1 MCTTM
6 CNCSDQAQVC
16 VMFNEHHVSV
26 SIHVAH
32 VRIYRIHVHVHE
44 HLIRHTY
51 AIRMGRICF
60 RALIKNVN
68 MGTLQDKNKTYMY
81 NNTSLH
87 TYCMCNN
94 AIHVKLLSRRTL
106 QIERGHSTF
115 LGVQTHCNVRYSFH
129 RLWFT
134 VLISSLT

>member
-1 MCTTM
+1 
-6 CNCSDQAQVC
+6 
-16 VMFNEHHVSV
+16 MFNEHHVSV

-51 AIRMGRICF
+51 AIRTGRIYF
-60 RALIKNVN
+60 RALVMNVN

-87 TYCMCNN
+87 TN
-94 AIHVKLLSRRTL
+94 ACATTPSMAGFHVDIDSWDGQNVVVRNKGW
-106 QIERGHSTF
+106 QGHNH
-115 LGVQTHCNVRYSFH
+115 VQ
-129 RLWFT
+129 
-134 VLISSLT
+134 